1 VANPLGVTVVTCVET
16 ALRPAEDAE
25 MEVVPG
31 VVLVVKLATAK
42 PSPRRIMT
50 SFETV
55 PTLSWE
61 EVRKTTVSLRAR
73 EALAPEVSSETTMA
87 G

>member
-1 VANPLGVTVVTCVET
+1 VTVVTCVEI

-31 VVLVVKLATAK
+31 VVLVVKFATAK
-42 PSPRRIMT
+42 PAPLEMMT
-50 SFETV
+50 WPETV
-55 PTLSWE
+55 PTLSSE
-61 EVRKTTVSLRAR
+61 DVRKTTVSLRAR
-73 EALAPEVSSETTMA
+73 EAFPAELVSETTIA